1 MGHDGVLRYIDNRM
15 EWDGVF
21 TISRHESLHAVF
33 STSRALFGVARASR
47 RAYRACRMGNLCL
60 MIFKYNRSR
69 ASACGCCWA
78 I

>member
-33 STSRALFGVARASR
+33 SASRALFGEARASR
-47 RAYRACRMGNLCL
+47 RAYRAVSLGGSLFND
-60 MIFKYNRSR
+60 IQV
-69 ASACGCCWA
+69 
-78 I
+78 